1 MIVNQLESTLME
13 VCSPN
18 MIRSTSPWTFFSILL
33 VYGVDLVTI
42 LKLQQMK
49 IPNVIRECVSQ
60 VESRGMDS
68 LGIYRMSGKQEE
80 INSIK
85 DNYNSGI
92 HNIYKIF
99 SIC

>member
-1 MIVNQLESTLME
+1 ME

-18 MIRSTSPWTFFSILL
+18 TTQSTSLLLFPLCLL
-33 VYGVDLVTI
+33 VYGIDLVTI

-49 IPNVIRECVSQ
+49 IPNVIRECVCQ

-80 INSIK
+80 ISTIK
-85 DNYNSGI
+85 DSYNSGT
-92 HNIYKIF
+92 NNMYKFF
-99 SIC
+99 SIHIYMVYSICRS